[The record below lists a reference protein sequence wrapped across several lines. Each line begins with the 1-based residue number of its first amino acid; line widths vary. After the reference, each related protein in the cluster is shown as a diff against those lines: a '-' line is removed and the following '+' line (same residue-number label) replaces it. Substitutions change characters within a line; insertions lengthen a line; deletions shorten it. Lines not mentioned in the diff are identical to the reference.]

1 MSEDSSSR
9 TFSLPYLLRVITARP
24 RLVAAVLLGV
34 LIGIFVP
41 ATLVSRS
48 VTRVVIGWNAG
59 VGCYLVMVAIM
70 IFGSAHKKI
79 RVRARLEDEG
89 QILILVLMIL
99 SVLFSIFSIVGE
111 LGVVRELQGG
121 NRYLHLVLA
130 ALSIGTSWLFTHVMF
145 ALHYAHDFYRDQ
157 LRGGNGGLM
166 FPGNEEPDYFDFL
179 YFSFILGTSAQT
191 ADVSFLSKRMRRL
204 GLVHC
209 VFAFFFNTTLLA
221 LAINMASGLL

>member
-1 MSEDSSSR
+1 MSDSGSLR
-9 TFSLPYLLRVITARP
+9 AASLPYILRIIAARP
-24 RLVAAVLLGV
+24 RLVVAVLLGALV
-34 LIGIFVP
+34 GF
-41 ATLVSRS
+41 TLPSEVVSRS
-48 VTRVVIGWNAG
+48 VTRVVLGWSAG
-59 VGCYLVMVAIM
+59 VGSYLILVMFM

-79 RVRARLEDEG
+79 HARARLEDEG
-89 QILILVLMIL
+89 QIFILVLMIF

-111 LGVVRELQGG
+111 LGVVRHLEGMT
-121 NRYLHLVLA
+121 RYLHLALA
-130 ALSIGTSWLFTHVMF
+130 AMSIATSWLFTHVMF

-157 LRGGNGGLM
+157 LRGGNGGLL

-209 VFAFFFNTTLLA
+209 VFSFFFNTTLLA